1 MLRRFEAFRVTDTL
15 ALYCPGKV
23 EVNILKLTQ
32 ALIFTALS
40 ARIAFAQGL
49 NCDLGG
55 YKPQDGLK
63 AEVRA
68 GTLEF
73 TWQGE
78 RREQLRASFTI
89 RGGQPIVQELAAR
102 KNGGNWIVLGQNLTP
117 EFELTSG
124 VRRLSEQQM
133 APLRDLNVKLTP
145 DVVEREKWN
154 AFWDAPLVV
163 PGRPGTNLGLP
174 RKPEE
179 IRKAWAKYHATSC
192 QVKTEGARME
202 VVFPGLEAGIFSGSL
217 QYTVYRGTNLL
228 RQEAVAKTTEPS
240 VAYKYVA
247 GLKGF
252 PITDSTRIVWRD
264 TARGWQQYAFGGAVN
279 QDAVGLLAR
288 NRLAILETNGGSL
301 AFLPPSHKF
310 FWSREIE
317 TNLGYVYYRKDSESA
332 FSIGVRQPDREVGAK
347 PWGISN
353 EVWNHRVGESRG
365 HLNNFALYNAPPGTM
380 QRMPVY
386 FYLSP
391 NDSRATQ
398 QAVMAFT
405 HDDVYKPLPG
415 YKVLVSHFHFHFNE
429 QLTDAGT
436 MDLRPTWLSVFRDLG
451 INVAILADFHG
462 DSHPNDTG
470 TLRLNEQKVY
480 FDGCARFSDR
490 DFLLIPGEEP
500 DANFGGHYMFLF
512 PQPVFFTHLKEPAKG
527 PQEQPFVENLSP
539 YGKVYHT
546 TSAPTELNLLN
557 QEHGLVWQTHPRTK
571 GSAGYPD
578 AVREKDFF
586 QSDRFLGG
594 SFQSLPVDLSQKRL
608 CEARCLGLLDDMNN
622 WAGPKYMIAE
632 GDTYMKYPDDET
644 FPQLVVN
651 YVKLD
656 RVPKF
661 GDGWTPV
668 VNALRAGNYFV
679 TSGEVL
685 LRNSAIEGAGAK
697 RTYTAEAE
705 WTFPPE
711 FAELVWSDGK
721 SVDRQ
726 VISMTDMGPFSSH
739 KFRIPFD
746 ASGKK
751 WVRFAVW
758 DSAGNGAF
766 TQPVH
771 LK

>member
-1 MLRRFEAFRVTDTL
+1 LWT
-15 ALYCPGKV
+15 
-23 EVNILKLTQ
+23 
-32 ALIFTALS
+32 
-40 ARIAFAQGL
+40 AFAAGQEL

-63 AEVRA
+63 AQLRA
-68 GTLEF
+68 GALEF
-73 TWQGE
+73 NWQGE
-78 RREQLRASFTI
+78 RRDQLRASFTI
-89 RGGQPIVQELAAR
+89 RDGQPVVQELAAR

-124 VRRLSEQQM
+124 VRRLSQQQI
-133 APLRDLNVKLTP
+133 APLKELGVELTP
-145 DVVEREKWN
+145 EVIEREKWN
-154 AFWDAPLVV
+154 AFWDAPLMV

-179 IRKAWAKYHATSC
+179 IRRAWAKYHATSC
-192 QVKTEGARME
+192 QVKTDGARME
-202 VVFPGLEAGIFSGSL
+202 VLFPGLEAGIFSGAL

-228 RQEAVAKTTEPS
+228 RQEAIAKTEEPS

-252 PITDSTRIVWRD
+252 PIAESTHVVWRD
-264 TARGWQQYAFGGAVN
+264 TARGWQQYAFGGAIN
-279 QDAVGLLAR
+279 ENPVGLKAR
-288 NRLAILETNGGSL
+288 NRLAILEANGGSL
-301 AFLPPSHKF
+301 AFFPPSHKF

-317 TNLGYVYYRKDSESA
+317 TNLGYVYYRKDSDSSFA
-332 FSIGVRQPDREVGAK
+332 LGVRQPDREIGPK
-347 PWGISN
+347 PWGVSD
-353 EVWNHRVGESRG
+353 EVWNRRVAESRG
-365 HLNNFALYNAPPGTM
+365 DLNNFALYNAPPGTM

-386 FYLSP
+386 FYLSAD
-391 NDSRATQ
+391 DSRAAQ
-398 QAVMAFT
+398 QEVMAFT
-405 HDDVYKPLPG
+405 HDDMYKPLPG

-429 QLTDAGT
+429 QLTDAGS
-436 MDLRPTWLSVFRDLG
+436 MDYQPTWLPVFRSLG
-451 INVAILADFHG
+451 INIAILADFHG
-462 DSHPNDTG
+462 DSHPSDTG
-470 TLRLNEQKVY
+470 KLRLNEQKVY

-500 DANFGGHYMFLF
+500 DANFGGHYYFVF
-512 PQPVFFTHLKEPAKG
+512 PRPLYFTHVKEPAKG
-527 PQEQPFVENLSP
+527 PAGQPFVEDLAP

-546 TSAPTELNLLN
+546 TNAATELDLLN
-557 QEHGLVWQTHPRTK
+557 REHGLVWQTHPRTK

-578 AVREKDFF
+578 AVKDKPWF

-622 WAGPKYMIAE
+622 WAGPKYMLAE

-656 RVPKF
+656 RVPAF
-661 GDGWTPV
+661 NTGWQPV
-668 VNALRAGNYFV
+668 LDALRAGDYFV

-685 LRNSAIEGAGAK
+685 LRSSAIEGAGTK
-697 RTYTAEAE
+697 RVYTAEAE

-721 SVDRQ
+721 TVDRQ
-726 VISMTDMGPFSSH
+726 IISLSARAPFSSE
-739 KFRIPFD
+739 KFRMPFD
-746 ASGKK
+746 ATGKK
-751 WVRFAVW
+751 WVRFAIW
-758 DSAGNGAF
+758 DSAGNGAL

>member
-1 MLRRFEAFRVTDTL
+1 MMRIVLVT
-15 ALYCPGKV
+15 
-23 EVNILKLTQ
+23 
-32 ALIFTALS
+32 ALITAS
-40 ARIAFAQGL
+40 AAGQDL
-49 NCDLGG
+49 NCDMAG

-63 AEVRA
+63 AQIRA
-68 GTLEF
+68 GILELS
-73 TWQGE
+73 WQGE
-78 RREQLRASFTI
+78 RRDQLRAEFAI
-89 RGGQPIVQELAAR
+89 RGGQPVVQELAAR
-102 KNGGNWIVLGQNLTP
+102 KNGGSWIVLGQNLTP
-117 EFELTSG
+117 EFEITSG

-133 APLRDLNVKLTP
+133 APLRDLKIEFTP
-145 DVVEREKWN
+145 EVVEREKWN
-154 AFWDAPLVV
+154 AFWDSPLVV
-163 PGRPGTNLGLP
+163 PGRAGTNMGLP

-179 IRKAWAKYHATSC
+179 IRRTWAKFSSTSC
-192 QVKTEGARME
+192 QVRTDGARIE
-202 VVFPGLEAGIFSGSL
+202 VMFPGFEAGIFSGSL

-228 RQEAVAKTTEPS
+228 RQEAIAKTNEPS

-252 PITDSTRIVWRD
+252 TIADDSQLVWRD
-264 TARGWQQYAFGGAVN
+264 TARGWQHYAFGGAVN
-279 QDAVGLLAR
+279 LQPVGLRAR
-288 NRLAILETNGGSL
+288 NRMAILETKGGSL

-317 TNLGYVYYRKDSESA
+317 TNLGYVYYRKDSA
-332 FSIGVRQPDREVGAK
+332 QTFSIGARQADREIGAK
-347 PWGISN
+347 PWGISD
-353 EVWNHRVGESRG
+353 EVWNRRVGEARG
-365 HLNNFALYNAPPGTM
+365 DLNNFALYNAPPGTM

-391 NDSRATQ
+391 DDSHTTQ
-398 QAVMAFT
+398 QSVMAFT

-436 MDLRPTWLSVFRDLG
+436 MDEEPTWLPVFRALG
-451 INVAILADFHG
+451 INMAILADFHS

-470 TLRLNEQKVY
+470 KVRFDEQKVY
-480 FDGCARFSDR
+480 FEGCQRFSDR
-490 DFLLIPGEEP
+490 DMLLIPGEEP
-500 DANFGGHYMFLF
+500 DANFGGHYMFVFPKPLF
-512 PQPVFFTHLKEPAKG
+512 FSHVKEPAKG
-527 PQEQPFVENLSP
+527 PTGQAFEESMAP

-546 TSAPTELNLLN
+546 TTAATELNLLN
-557 QEHGLVWQTHPRTK
+557 QERGLVWQTHPRTK

-586 QSDRFLGG
+586 RSDRFLGG
-594 SFQSLPVDLSQKRL
+594 SYQSLPVDLSQKRL
-608 CEARCLGLLDDMNN
+608 CEVRCLGLLDDMNN
-622 WAGPKYMIAE
+622 WGAPKYMIAE

-661 GDGWTPV
+661 DDGWNPLLE
-668 VNALRAGNYFV
+668 AMRAGDYFV

-685 LRNSAIEGAGAK
+685 LRGSAVEGAGAK
-697 RTYTAEAE
+697 RVFTAEAE

-711 FAELVWSDGK
+711 FAELVWSDGNT
-721 SVDRQ
+721 VDRQ
-726 VISMTDMGPFSSH
+726 IISLTDKTPFGSQ
-739 KFRIPFD
+739 KFRVPFE
-746 ASGKK
+746 AAGKK

>member
-1 MLRRFEAFRVTDTL
+1 MKLIRVL
-15 ALYCPGKV
+15 FWAAL
-23 EVNILKLTQ
+23 LTGVAAGQ
-32 ALIFTALS
+32 E
-40 ARIAFAQGL
+40 L
-49 NCDLGG
+49 NCDLSG
-55 YKPQDGLK
+55 YKAQDGLK
-63 AEVRA
+63 AQVR
-68 GTLEF
+68 GGVLEL

-78 RREQLRASFTI
+78 RREQLRAAFAI
-89 RGGQPIVQELAAR
+89 RGGQPTVQELAAR
-102 KNGGNWIVLGQNLTP
+102 KNGGSWVVLGQNLTP
-117 EFELTSG
+117 EFEVTSG
-124 VRRLSEQQM
+124 VRRLSQQQI
-133 APLRDLNVKLTP
+133 APLKELNVELTP
-145 DVVEREKWN
+145 ELIEKEKWN
-154 AFWDAPLVV
+154 AFWDSPLMV

-179 IRKAWAKYHATSC
+179 IRKSWAKYNATSC
-192 QVKTEGARME
+192 TVKTDGARIE
-202 VVFPGLEAGIFSGSL
+202 VAFPGFEAGTFSGSL

-228 RQEAVAKTTEPS
+228 RQEAVAKTNEPS

-252 PITDSTRIVWRD
+252 SISDDTKVVWRD
-264 TARGWQQYAFGGAVN
+264 TARGWQQYAFGGSVN
-279 QDAVGLLAR
+279 QDPVGLQAR
-288 NRLAILETNGGSL
+288 NRLAILETKGGSL
-301 AFLPPSHKF
+301 AVLPPSHKF

-317 TNLGYVYYRKDSESA
+317 TNLGYVYYRKDSEQS
-332 FSIGVRQPDREVGAK
+332 FSIGARQPDREVGAK
-347 PWGISN
+347 PWGITD
-353 EVWNHRVGESRG
+353 EVWSRRVGESRG
-365 HLNNFALYNAPPGTM
+365 HLNNFALYNAPPGTV

-391 NDSRATQ
+391 EDSRATQ
-398 QAVMAFT
+398 QAVLAFT

-415 YKVLVSHFHFHFNE
+415 YKVLISHFHFHFNE
-429 QLTDAGT
+429 QLTDVGT
-436 MDLRPTWLSVFRDLG
+436 TDFQPTWLPVIRDLG
-451 INVAILADFHG
+451 INIAILADFHS
-462 DSHPNDTG
+462 DSHPSDTG
-470 TLRLNEQKVY
+470 KLRLNEQKVY
-480 FDGCARFSDR
+480 FEGTRRFSDR

-500 DANFGGHYMFLF
+500 DANFGGHYMFVF
-512 PQPVFFTHLKEPAKG
+512 PKPLFFTHVKEPAKG
-527 PQEQPFVENLSP
+527 PAGQPFTETLAP

-546 TSAPTELNLLN
+546 TTAPNELDLLK
-557 QEHGLVWQTHPRTK
+557 QEKGLVWQTHPRTK
-571 GSAGYPD
+571 GSTGYPD
-578 AVREKDFF
+578 VVKDKDFF

-594 SFQSLPVDLSQKRL
+594 SYQSLPVDLSEKRL
-608 CEARCLGLLDDMNN
+608 CEARCFGLLDDMNN

-644 FPQLVVN
+644 FPQLIVN

-656 RVPKF
+656 GVPKY
-661 GDGWTPV
+661 DNGWTPV
-668 VNALRAGNYFV
+668 LDAMRAGDYFV

-685 LRNSAIEGAGAK
+685 LRNSGIEGSGAK

-721 SVDRQ
+721 KVERE
-726 VISMTDMGPFSSH
+726 VISLSDKAPFGSH

-751 WVRFAVW
+751 WVRFAIW